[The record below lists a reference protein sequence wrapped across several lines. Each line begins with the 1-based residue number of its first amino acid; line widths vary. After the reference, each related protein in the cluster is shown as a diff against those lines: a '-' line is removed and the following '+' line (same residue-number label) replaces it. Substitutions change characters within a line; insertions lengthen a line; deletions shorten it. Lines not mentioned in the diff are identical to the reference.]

1 MNDHGNRKM
10 KINTLKRNKEFRF
23 VYNRGSSYASK
34 YLVLIYLKRN
44 NGGTRPGFSVSK
56 KIGGAVR
63 RNKVRRQLKAAFYN
77 ISKNVVFGNFN
88 IIFIARNA
96 INDSSFFEIQK
107 EMYGLLN
114 RAKIISCR
122 DKVEKD
128 SSCSDR
134 FL

>member
-1 MNDHGNRKM
+1 M

-34 YLVLIYLKRN
+34 NLVLIYVKRN
-44 NGGTRPGFSVSK
+44 NSGTRPGFSVSK

-107 EMYGLLN
+107 DMYSLLA
-114 RAKIISCR
+114 RAKIISCI
-122 DKVEKD
+122 DKIEKD
-128 SSCSDR
+128 SSCSD
-134 FL
+134 

>member
-1 MNDHGNRKM
+1 MNNHGNRKM

-23 VYNRGSSYASK
+23 VYN
-34 YLVLIYLKRN
+34 RN